1 MVAKRRLYRQ
11 RAMKEKQ
18 KKGTQGTEDGRREAI
33 PDKKVNKK
41 IIKLGNFLR
50 VCIPYQQIFLFWK
63 VGSTF
68 YFKKKKEREK
78 TLIFKRREKPYTNE
92 PFLVP

>member
-68 YFKKKKEREK
+68 YLKKKKERENSYIQKKGK
-78 TLIFKRREKPYTNE
+78 TIHK
-92 PFLVP
+92 